1 MPRKKPRFEEY
12 GNAGDARSQLFADHD
27 WSDEMN
33 HVRNGKAWLESM
45 LEEDARDVSIV
56 AEQTLGYVE
65 KATGKPVVE
74 VSPF

>member
-12 GNAGDARSQLFADHD
+12 GNAGDLRSQLFADGD

-33 HVRNGKAWLESM
+33 HVRNGRRWLETL
-45 LEEDARDVSIV
+45 LEDDARDVSDI
-56 AEQTLGYVE
+56 EDETTKLLE
-65 KATGKPVVE
+65 RITGEPVTT